1 MTQIIDLEQIRLSKN
16 EQSQFTNHKNYQ
28 DIDDLNISE
37 CSVAASN
44 QSVFLSWHDIS
55 FIVPCK
61 R

>member
-1 MTQIIDLEQIRLSKN
+1 MIQNIDLEQIGLAKN
-16 EQSQFTNHKNYQ
+16 EQSQFTNLKNYQ

-37 CSVAASN
+37 SSVAASN

-61 R
+61 K